1 MEKIY
6 FIIQINMATITD
18 FISLFTFFIFTVI
31 LWDFIFLGLMCWIIW
46 LRDKKI
52 EIEYE
57 KEEDE
62 EESDLPD
69 NNLVEFMWEDENG
82 NGIYKLK

>member
-6 FIIQINMATITD
+6 FIIQIIMATITD
-18 FISLFTFFIFTVI
+18 FISLFMFFIFTVI
-31 LWDFIFLGLMCWIIW
+31 LWDFIFLGLICRIIR

-52 EIEYE
+52 EIEYDK
-57 KEEDE
+57 KED
-62 EESDLPD
+62 EESDLPE
-69 NNLVEFMWEDENG
+69 NNLVEFVGEDENG

>member
-6 FIIQINMATITD
+6 FIIQINMAAITD
-18 FISLFTFFIFTVI
+18 FINLFLFFIFTVI
-31 LWDFIFLGLMCWIIW
+31 LWDFIFLGLMCWIIR
-46 LRDKKI
+46 LKDKKI

-57 KEEDE
+57 KKED
-62 EESDLPD
+62 EESDLPE
-69 NNLVEFMWEDENG
+69 NNLVEFVGEDENG